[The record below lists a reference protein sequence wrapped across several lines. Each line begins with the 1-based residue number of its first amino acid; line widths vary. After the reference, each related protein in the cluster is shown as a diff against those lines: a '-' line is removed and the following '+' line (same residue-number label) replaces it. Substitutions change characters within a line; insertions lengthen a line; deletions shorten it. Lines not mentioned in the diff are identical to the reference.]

1 MDKQPARQTGEDRG
15 CWIALCAVVT
25 FYGAGV
31 GLLFYGMLM
40 CGVSKLG
47 MFCGGSVSFLGAL
60 LLLLTN
66 DLFGFAP
73 GLWRRAEAGYEVILF
88 AVSLLGFAFTIPGV
102 PAILHLR

>member
-1 MDKQPARQTGEDRG
+1 MDKQNEG
-15 CWIALCAVVT
+15 CWITLCAVVT
-25 FYGAGV
+25 FYCAGV
-31 GLLFYGMLM
+31 GLLFYGMLIF
-40 CGVSKLG
+40 GVSKLG
-47 MFCGGSVSFLGAL
+47 LFVGGSVSFLGAL

-73 GLWRRAEAGYEVILF
+73 GLWRRAEAGYDIILF